1 MEWNAM
7 VRVVN
12 SVESTEIS
20 KKLWTSGHESDEH
33 CGTRFPLSANSWTKK
48 GKPVTEFLRRA
59 FQQKSLREE
68 QNQGAKAFDSNALCN
83 ADHDRYGKRGKATLS
98 LKENR
103 FEYFAPSPSMTM
115 ISNTEIKQHES
126 IGNSELLR
134 IAFQKCNKKR
144 KIESTHAS
152 PLSEKEN
159 GGSTP
164 IQSKLS
170 VKNSGKLITPGNAL
184 KNANGG
190 SQAVGG
196 DRKSVAVRHTIHPHI
211 LH

>member
-1 MEWNAM
+1 MEWNDM

-103 FEYFAPSPSMTM
+103 FEYFAPSPSMNLFERNDHTAKSTERTVSHPGM
-115 ISNTEIKQHES
+115 PNFGSSCYVNATLQVLLNLHDFVHAIISLTN
-126 IGNSELLR
+126 ELK
-134 IAFQKCNKKR
+134 FNDG
-144 KIESTHAS
+144 SVT
-152 PLSEKEN
+152 LSFARLAEE
-159 GGSTP
+159 
-164 IQSKLS
+164 SKLE
-170 VKNSGKLITPGNAL
+170 VN
-184 KNANGG
+184 
-190 SQAVGG
+190 
-196 DRKSVAVRHTIHPHI
+196 
-211 LH
+211 